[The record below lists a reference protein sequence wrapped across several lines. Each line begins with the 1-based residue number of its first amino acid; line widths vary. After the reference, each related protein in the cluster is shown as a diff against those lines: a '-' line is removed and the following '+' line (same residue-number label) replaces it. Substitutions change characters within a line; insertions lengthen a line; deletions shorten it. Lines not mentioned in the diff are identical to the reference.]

1 MKTIRLGFAGLR
13 HNHIFGLY
21 ALAQQ
26 KPAIEIAG
34 VFEDSDEGRAAAA
47 ERHIAVTHTSYD
59 ALLAEVD
66 AVAIGTYY
74 ANRGALAIAALRAG
88 KHVIADKP
96 LCTSLEELAE
106 IERLAREQGLT
117 VGIMLD
123 LRDNKNVV
131 AAQQLIADGTIGK
144 INTVRFEGQHPLL
157 YGSRP
162 GWYFESGKYGGVIN
176 DIAIHGIDLVR
187 RFTGAEVETVLAA
200 RCWNFYAHQCP
211 AFKDSGQFMLRM
223 SDGAGIIAD
232 VSYAA
237 PDSHGYGLPFYWEFL
252 ISGAQG
258 ILRFHAESDGVE
270 LYRAGET
277 AVRRVAPVLP
287 RQDYLDAILD
297 GILSRNPAPVTE
309 QALASTAQT
318 LRIQQ
323 YADTC
328 GA

>member
-1 MKTIRLGFAGLR
+1 METIRLGFAGLR
-13 HNHIFGLY
+13 HNHIFALY

-26 KPAIEIAG
+26 KPGIRIAG
-34 VFEDSDEGRAAAA
+34 VFEDTPEGMAAAA
-47 ERHIAVTHTSYD
+47 EHHIAVTHTSYE
-59 ALLAEVD
+59 ALLADVD

-74 ANRGALAIAALRAG
+74 AHRGAMAIAALRAG

-96 LCTSLEELAE
+96 LCTSPEELAE
-106 IERLAREQGLT
+106 IEELARKKALT

-131 AAQQLIADGTIGK
+131 AAQRLIADGAIGK
-144 INTVRFEGQHPLL
+144 INTIRFEGQHPLL

-162 GWYFESGKYGGVIN
+162 DWYFESGKYGGVIN
-176 DIAIHGIDLVR
+176 DIAIHGIDLTR

-200 RCWNFYAHQCP
+200 RCWNFHARQCP
-211 AFKDSGQFMLRM
+211 GFKDSGQFMLRM
-223 SDGAGIIAD
+223 SDGAGILAD

-237 PDSHGYGLPFYWEFL
+237 PDSHGYSLPFYWEFL

-277 AVRRVAPVLP
+277 AMRKIAPVLP
-287 RQDYLDAILD
+287 TRDYLDAI
-297 GILSRNPAPVTE
+297 IAEIENAHPAAVTE

-318 LRIQQ
+318 LRIQRF
-323 YADTC
+323 ADTC